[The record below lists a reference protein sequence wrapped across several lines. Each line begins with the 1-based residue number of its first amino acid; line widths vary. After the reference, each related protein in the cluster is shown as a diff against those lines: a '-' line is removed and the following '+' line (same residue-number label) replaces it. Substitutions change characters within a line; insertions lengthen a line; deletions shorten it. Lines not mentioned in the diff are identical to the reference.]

1 MCLCVI
7 DIQLRVDRRTTLSE
21 LKKKLEVYVGVE
33 SMFFK
38 MYRVYNNQ
46 QEYEIERPS
55 DTLMSTPS
63 DSKVM
68 GNTGIV
74 ASIIIGIGVYLVF
87 KWMGMYLNEPS
98 VLYKLRKT

>member
-1 MCLCVI
+1 MCVCVI
-7 DIQLRVDRRTTLSE
+7 DIQLRVDRRTTLAE

-63 DSKVM
+63 ESKVFV
-68 GNTGIV
+68 NTLDMWDSFDSCVHIV
-74 ASIIIGIGVYLVF
+74 RVTN
-87 KWMGMYLNEPS
+87 WMGM
-98 VLYKLRKT
+98 